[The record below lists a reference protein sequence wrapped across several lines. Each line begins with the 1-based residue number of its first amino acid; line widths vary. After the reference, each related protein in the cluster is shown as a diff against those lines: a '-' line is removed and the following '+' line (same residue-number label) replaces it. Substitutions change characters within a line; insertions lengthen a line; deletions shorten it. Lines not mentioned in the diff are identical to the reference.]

1 MIQFASLRG
10 TMARTATHS
19 SSARGET
26 VGPEMPGVMR
36 VASSSKWREDTF
48 DAAEE
53 DALFRG
59 NFTVGTP
66 NDDGFGGA

>member
-1 MIQFASLRG
+1 
-10 TMARTATHS
+10 MAWDVVIEHEVIL
-19 SSARGET
+19 G
-26 VGPEMPGVMR
+26 M
-36 VASSSKWREDTF
+36 EDAF